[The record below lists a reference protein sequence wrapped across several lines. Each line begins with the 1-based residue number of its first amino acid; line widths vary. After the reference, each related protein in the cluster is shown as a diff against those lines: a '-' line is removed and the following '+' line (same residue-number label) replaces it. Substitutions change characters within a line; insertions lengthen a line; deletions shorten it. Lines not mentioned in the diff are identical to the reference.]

1 MIGQQQETSNPR
13 EEKKIYDSRQLKE
26 AHQKLTEK
34 YRVVQE
40 QIDAQVRV
48 SVRVLGRH
56 KIKSGCGKVKID
68 FFRIGKHCWSLS
80 EESGEAS
87 AHMTRIRGPLSS
99 ILAVRKVVLLRQV

>member
-1 MIGQQQETSNPR
+1 MIGQQQETSNSR

-56 KIKSGCGKVKID
+56 KIKSRHKKID

-80 EESGEAS
+80 EESGEAF

-99 ILAVRKVVLLRQV
+99 ILAVRTKLSF